1 MNRASLYIH
10 FPFCMRK
17 CFYCDFYSVE
27 SLQSLEEFL
36 KALKHEILLRRT
48 LLTDD
53 VLFETIY
60 FGGGTPSLLSA
71 AQVAELLGTLSSSF
85 QFSDDVEITIEVNPG
100 TVSLDWFS
108 SVRLIGV
115 NRVSIGIQ
123 SFDDKLLQWLTR
135 IHSSGDGVHA
145 YLAARGAGFENVSI
159 DLMFGLPMQ
168 SIAQWECTLQRA
180 VELGPEHISTY
191 SLIVEPETQLERLV
205 KAGKVKLLDDD
216 ADAAMYQLAIELL
229 TSSGYEQYEISNF
242 AKPGFRSRHNANYW
256 NHKPYLGLGPSA
268 HSFWKGERSWNVRS
282 ISEYICSLN
291 KNRFPTAGAEILRET
306 EQFEESIYLGLRQGR
321 IDMRALASQFGIDL
335 ATQKRDLLEEWQ
347 RLGFI
352 FSDGAVLQLTRQG
365 FLIAD
370 ELARQLI

>member
-1 MNRASLYIH
+1 MNQASLYIH
-10 FPFCMRK
+10 FPFCIRK

-27 SLQSLEEFL
+27 SLRSLEQFL
-36 KALKHEILLRRT
+36 QALKHEIVLRRA

-53 VLFETIY
+53 VVFETIY
-60 FGGGTPSLLSA
+60 FGGGTPSLISA
-71 AQVAELLGTLSSSF
+71 EQLAELLGTLSSSF
-85 QFSDDVEITIEVNPG
+85 EFSDDVEITIEVNPG

-108 SVRLIGV
+108 RARLIGV

-123 SFDDKLLQWLTR
+123 SFDDQLLQWLTR
-135 IHSSGDGVHA
+135 IHSSADGVHT
-145 YLAARGAGFENVSI
+145 YLDARDAGFENVSI
-159 DLMFGLPMQ
+159 DLMFGLPIQ

-205 KAGKVKLLDDD
+205 QAGRVKLLDDD

-282 ISEYICSLN
+282 ISEYICALN
-291 KNRFPTAGAEILRET
+291 KNRLPTSGAEILRET

-321 IDMRALASQFGIDL
+321 IDMKALASQFGIDL
-335 ATQKRDLLEEWQ
+335 AAQKRDLLEEWE

-352 FSDGAVLQLTRQG
+352 FSDGAVLQLTRRG